1 MSKKTS
7 CFSKFMILSAF
18 AAAAATVPAETVAE
32 KDFHVINMTPQNE
45 LPSQV
50 KYPAIQV
57 QFSEPVV
64 ALKELGKPSNSSDV
78 LSITPPLKGVYR
90 WYGTSIL
97 SFESSDEAI
106 PQKEYTVTVNKD
118 LRSVKGKQ
126 ITGDLSFRF
135 HTEELKITRI
145 QPGYGEVLEKHTVNS
160 DSVPPSIAED
170 IAVYFNAPVN
180 AAVVKEGIRVFAGNS
195 ALPFEAAQ
203 EDKNIVRLSLQ
214 QRPPEDTDIRIVLA
228 KGSMADR
235 DCYPTSADREKKFH
249 TLVKFAI
256 KSINENPSWYANEY
270 SNPITLYFTSPL
282 KQDSEAELA
291 THIKSSLG
299 TAITADNL
307 KLNEQLLIVYGLP
320 VTYNTTYTLSV
331 DSGVSDVYGR
341 KLDKDYSYTITV
353 PPARSYARFANS
365 GFVELESQF
374 PPAIVFEHQNI
385 KAGSKYAVEP
395 LTLADGSPS
404 ILKGASFSLDPAKI
418 EQDKKIRERIDLS
431 PYLQSVNGE
440 YRGAVRFTSDIVYE
454 YSWTDWRTKEKQ
466 TQQHNITNEQVIQV
480 TNLGVTTRYAYN
492 RAVVLVTDLKTG
504 KAVPGATVSAFT
516 VPVDASFADR
526 LTGTLAAS
534 GSAKKGFPVYSTAVT
549 NKDGIAEL
557 AFEPRQ
563 LKGIGYNEQ
572 FFFEAKTADDRVRFA
587 PGSNFVRIIRSY
599 ASSGSSIATAEDPQM
614 VALVF
619 SDRGLYK
626 PGETVTY
633 RVIDRNLVN
642 GEYKTVSGEEAN
654 YTVEFKDNSWRN
666 SKTYY
671 SDKGKLSANGGAS
684 GSFTIPSDLKPGTY
698 QLYYTRTCNGNSVTQ
713 TCDIQVQFFEK
724 LRFEAH
730 ASIPEG
736 TYYRGDGITA
746 EISANYLGG
755 GSMSDSTFTARWT
768 SEAASFRPV
777 AKAYKDYRFGPV
789 SGTYY
794 GQKSLGN
801 DKGALDADGKAS
813 TSQTTEEDFAGTPR
827 TYRMEAQVVDS
838 GNQAVSTSASVLVH
852 PARFYLGISGS
863 KNKNGFPKKG
873 ETLNFDY
880 ITLTP
885 AEKAPAATDLPKGKE
900 AKLTLQR
907 ENWKRVQ
914 HISENGYVYTDYEK
928 EMITEEERTVP
939 LPSGGKVL
947 SLSVT
952 PPEGGAYILRLE
964 TKDASDNPVITE
976 TTFYVTSS
984 DWYWRNGDG
993 QEIKLTPDKE
1003 SYEVGDT
1010 AQIMFQS
1017 ELPKGKYLL
1026 SVEREGIVS
1035 EKVLDV
1041 DAPTSVVNVKIEK
1054 DFVPV
1059 IYVALSSFS
1068 VRGEGDPAKRTS
1080 SADLDKPKSYF
1091 GVTALTVSSKA
1102 KRFDI
1107 SIKTD
1112 KPSYQ
1117 PGEKAKITLQATR
1130 DGKAVPGAEITF
1142 LAVDRGVLDLI
1153 NYHVED
1159 PVDYFYAQYRFPN
1172 YARGGDSRSLLIAQA
1187 QEVEEAE
1194 EEAVLYDTGSTASV
1208 RMFKSMAVNGAAMDD
1223 MEAPVAAMGVTTDDD
1238 SEADMKVRKNF
1249 ASTAAFAPA
1258 LVTDKKGKV
1267 TYTFTVPDSLT
1278 AYRLTAV
1285 GMQGDTFALSEDEMQ
1300 VAEPISVRPV
1310 LPRELRLDDKGELGV
1325 TISNIGKKS
1334 QKVTIDLALFEGIE
1348 KTGEVQDKNAV
1359 QKLPGKAAVIGKA
1372 SKKISVGGQKTN
1384 ALMFNVQALEPGWI
1398 TVEFTVRS
1406 KEVNEKIVLPLQIE
1420 KPYIF
1425 ETVTTTGSVR
1435 EAGDGQ
1441 EKIVLP
1447 GGAEDGRG
1455 SLYVQL
1461 DPTRLGVLR
1470 EAVNYVFHYPYGCME
1485 QRSAAVL
1492 PLVAFGDYIKVFGL
1506 NSEVKYPKGV
1516 AEQEI
1521 RSWAPVQRSD
1531 GGFPYWPDGSES
1543 SAYVSMRIAE
1553 IIALAEQNGV
1563 PVGKINKAKL
1573 ASYLVREADKMS
1585 GSASGSSAWGLY
1597 YAAYAYYAAQ
1607 RIGGTVSEAV
1617 LSDIVSAENADVEA
1631 LALCGLC
1638 YLNMGKREQAQE
1650 VAQMLRRFTRLTTRG
1665 IDITPK
1671 SGRHYWCFFNGD
1683 AESYALFLQLFTQL
1697 YTEDDINQHLVWEL
1711 LKLQKARKGYWQSTA
1726 LTSRVLIALNDYIK
1740 SNRLESLNFTAE
1752 VLLNGRKLLDG
1763 SFSGVAAEAVE
1774 KELDFGDKAL
1784 ADMPKD
1790 KELDLSFAKQGSGAL
1805 YYTASMRYAI
1815 PAAKQEARDEGICIY
1830 TEIFD
1835 VETGKEVTGSKLE
1848 AGKTYREKVH
1858 ISSVIDNEYVALR
1871 APVPAG
1877 CEILN
1882 SAFVTTGT
1890 LQPSPEEEAQ
1900 KKANPWYWNR
1910 NAGLSYKGIYDA
1922 EVQYFWNY
1930 FPRGSQ
1936 TVEFQFRATRK
1947 GEYGTPCT
1955 TAECMYEEEIFGRS
1969 DGKVWTIE

>member
-1 MSKKTS
+1 MSKK
-7 CFSKFMILSAF
+7 FSTIMILSAF
-18 AAAAATVPAETVAE
+18 AAMAATAPAETTAT
-32 KDFHVINMTPQNE
+32 KDFCVINMTPQNE
-45 LPSQV
+45 LPSEV

-64 ALKELGKPSNSSDV
+64 ALKELGTPSNSSDV

-118 LRSVKGKQ
+118 LRSIKGTK
-126 ITGDLSFRF
+126 ITGELSYRF
-135 HTEELKITRI
+135 HTEELKLTRI
-145 QPGYGEVLEKHTVNS
+145 QPGYGEVKENHSVNTE
-160 DSVPPSIAED
+160 SVPPSVAKD

-180 AAVVKEGIRVFAGNS
+180 AAVVKDSIRVLAGKES
-195 ALPFEAAQ
+195 VSIPFKAAQ
-203 EDKNIVRLSLQ
+203 EEKNMVRLSLQ
-214 QRPPEDTDIRIVLA
+214 ELPPEDTDIRVVLA
-228 KGSMADR
+228 KGAMADR
-235 DCYPTSADREKKFH
+235 DCYPTSADREKRFH
-249 TLVKFAI
+249 TLVTFAI
-256 KSINENPSWYANEY
+256 KNVNENPSWYANEY
-270 SNPITLYFTSPL
+270 SNPVTLYFTSPL

-291 THIKSSLG
+291 KHIKSDVG
-299 TAITADNL
+299 AITAENL
-307 KLNEQLLIVYGLP
+307 MLNEQLLIVYGLP
-320 VTYNTTYTLSV
+320 VTYNSKYTLSV
-331 DSGVSDVYGR
+331 DSEVTDVYGR
-341 KLDKDYSYTITV
+341 KLDKDYLFTITV
-353 PPARSYARFANS
+353 PAARSYARFANS

-374 PPAIVFEHQNI
+374 PPAISFEHQNI
-385 KAGSKYAVEP
+385 KSGSRYSIEP

-404 ILKGASFSLDPAKI
+404 ILKGASFALDPATF
-418 EQDKKIRERIDLS
+418 EQDKKINQRVDLA

-440 YRGAVRFTSDIVYE
+440 SRGAVRFTADIVYE

-466 TQQHNITNEQVIQV
+466 TQQHTLSNEQVIQV
-480 TNLGVTTRYAYN
+480 TNLGITTRYAYN
-492 RAVVLVTDLKTG
+492 RAVVLVTDIKTG
-504 KAVPGATVSAFT
+504 KAVPGATVTAFT
-516 VPVDASFADR
+516 VPVDTSFADR
-526 LTGTLAAS
+526 LTGALADKK
-534 GSAKKGFPVYSTAVT
+534 SAKGFPVCSSAVT
-549 NKDGIAEL
+549 DKDGIAEL
-557 AFEPRQ
+557 SFEPRQ
-563 LKGIGYNEQ
+563 LKSIDNNQQ

-587 PGSNFVRIIRSY
+587 PNGNFVRVVRGY
-599 ASSGSSIATAEDPQM
+599 SSGSSFSTAEDPQM

-642 GEYKTVSGEEAN
+642 GEYKAVTGNEAN
-654 YTVEFKDNSWRN
+654 YTVEFKENSWRS

-671 SDKGKLSANGGAS
+671 SSKGKLSANGGAS
-684 GSFTIPSDLKPGTY
+684 GSFTVPADLKPGTY
-698 QLYYTRTCNGNSVTQ
+698 QLCYSRTCNGTTATQ
-713 TCDIQVQFFEK
+713 GCDIQVQFFEK

-730 ASIPEG
+730 ASIPDG

-768 SEAASFRPV
+768 SENASYRP
-777 AKAYKDYRFGPV
+777 AGKAYKDYRFGPV
-789 SGTYY
+789 STAYY
-794 GQKSLGN
+794 GTKSLGTE
-801 DKGALDADGKAS
+801 KGALDADGKAR
-813 TSQTTEEDFAGTPR
+813 TSQGTEEDFAGSPR
-827 TYRMEAQVVDS
+827 SYRMEAQVVDS

-852 PARFYLGISGS
+852 PARFYLGISGT
-863 KNKNGFPKKG
+863 KNKGGFPKKG
-873 ETLNFDY
+873 ETLSFDY

-885 AEKAPAATDLPKGKE
+885 NEKAPASTDLPKGKE
-900 AKLTLQR
+900 ARLTLQR

-928 EMITEEERTVP
+928 EMITEEERSVP
-939 LPSGGKVL
+939 LPSDGKVL
-947 SLSVT
+947 TLSVT
-952 PPEGGAYILRLE
+952 PPEGGAYMLRLE
-964 TKDASDNPVITE
+964 TKDANGNPVITE

-984 DWYWRNGDG
+984 DWYWRTNDG

-1003 SYEVGDT
+1003 RYEVGDT

-1026 SVEREGIVS
+1026 TIEREGIVS

-1041 DAPTSVVNVKIEK
+1041 DSPTSVVDVKIEK

-1068 VRGEGDPAKRTS
+1068 VRGEADPRKRSTV
-1080 SADLDKPKSYF
+1080 ADADKPKSYF
-1091 GVTALTVSSKA
+1091 GVTALSVSTKT

-1107 SIKTD
+1107 SIKMD
-1112 KPSYQ
+1112 KPSYE

-1130 DGKAVPGAEITF
+1130 DGKAVPNAEITF
-1142 LAVDRGVLDLI
+1142 MAVDRGVVDLI
-1153 NYHVED
+1153 NYHVDD

-1172 YARGGDSRSLLIAQA
+1172 YANGGDSRSLLISQA
-1187 QEVEEAE
+1187 QEVAEAE
-1194 EEAVLYDTGSTASV
+1194 EAVYTMNMAGST
-1208 RMFKSMAVNGAAMDD
+1208 RMFKSAAMMDD
-1223 MEAPVAAMGVTTDDD
+1223 AMPAPEAMALGADTG
-1238 SEADMKVRKNF
+1238 SEDGDMKVRKNF

-1258 LVTDKKGKV
+1258 LVTDKKGKA

-1285 GMQGDTFALSEDEMQ
+1285 GVQGDTFALSEDEMQ

-1334 QKVTIDLALFEGIE
+1334 QKVTIDLALYEGIE

-1359 QKLPGKAAVIGKA
+1359 QKLPGKARVLGKA
-1372 SKKISVGGQKTN
+1372 SKKVSVGGQKTT
-1384 ALMFNVQALEPGWI
+1384 ALMFDVEALSPGWI

-1406 KEVNEKIVLPLQIE
+1406 KEVNEKILLPLQIE
-1420 KPYIF
+1420 RPYIF
-1425 ETVTTTGSVR
+1425 ETVTTTGAVR

-1470 EAVNYVFHYPYGCME
+1470 EAVSYVFHYPYGCME

-1521 RSWAPVQRSD
+1521 HSWAPVQRGD

-1543 SAYVSMRIAE
+1543 SPYVSMRIAE
-1553 IIALAEQNGV
+1553 ILALAEQNDI

-1573 ASYLVREADKMS
+1573 ASYLIKEADKMRS
-1585 GSASGSSAWGLY
+1585 GTSGSSSWGLY

-1607 RIGGTVSEAV
+1607 RIGGTVGETA
-1617 LSDIVSAENADVEA
+1617 LSGIVSAENADVEA

-1638 YLNMGKREQAQE
+1638 YLNMGKAEQARA
-1650 VAQMLRRFTRLTTRG
+1650 VAGKLRNFTRLTTRG

-1671 SGRHYWCFFNGD
+1671 FGRHYWCFFNGD
-1683 AESYALFLQLFTQL
+1683 AESYALFLQLFTRL
-1697 YTEDDINQHLVWEL
+1697 HTEDDINQHLVWEL

-1726 LTSRVLIALNDYIK
+1726 VTSRVLIALNDYIK
-1740 SNRLESLNFTAE
+1740 SNMLENLNFTAE
-1752 VLLNGRKLLDG
+1752 VLLNGRKLLGG
-1763 SFSGVAAEAVE
+1763 SFNGVAAEAVE
-1774 KELDFGDKAL
+1774 TKLDFGDKAL

-1790 KELDLSFAKQGSGAL
+1790 RELDLSFAKQGTGTL

-1815 PAAKQEARDEGICIY
+1815 PAAKQEARDEGICVY

-1835 VETGKEVTGSKLE
+1835 VETGKAVTGSKLE
-1848 AGKTYREKVH
+1848 AGRTYREKVH

-1882 SAFVTTGT
+1882 AAFVTTGT
-1890 LQPSPEEEAQ
+1890 LQPDAAEEAQ
-1900 KKANPWYWNR
+1900 KKANTWYWNR

-1969 DGKVWTIE
+1969 DGKVWSIE